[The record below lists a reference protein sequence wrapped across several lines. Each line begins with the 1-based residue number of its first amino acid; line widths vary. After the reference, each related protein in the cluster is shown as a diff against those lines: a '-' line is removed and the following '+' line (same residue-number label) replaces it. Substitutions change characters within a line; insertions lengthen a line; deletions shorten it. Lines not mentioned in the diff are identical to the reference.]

1 MRGSGV
7 RSGLP
12 DAHEV
17 FPASMNKQGHRPVG
31 LIMYDAEILPLR
43 IDRPRLDLRKPMCR
57 GKAHGV
63 LNLGIVPNLDS
74 GIVPPVET
82 MAHVASITQ
91 GDVLLE
97 NGRPRTQSQ
106 FNGPFHSINSVD
118 IAHNDRRTAVL
129 MTRTREI
136 HR

>member
-17 FPASMNKQGHRPVG
+17 FPASMNKQGHWPVG
-31 LIMYDAEILPLR
+31 LIMYDAEILPL
-43 IDRPRLDLRKPMCR
+43 
-57 GKAHGV
+57 
-63 LNLGIVPNLDS
+63 GIVPNLDG

-91 GDVLLE
+91 GDVLFE
-97 NGRPRTQSQ
+97 NGGPRTQSQ

-118 IAHNDRRTAVL
+118 IAHGD
-129 MTRTREI
+129 
-136 HR
+136 